1 MSGLAAK
8 QLGLE
13 LVSRHN
19 EHFLTVMRA
28 EAERIAQQQGRVSVD
43 ELRVIARRRG
53 LEPEHRNAW
62 GAVFLGSK
70 WRPAGHKHSVIP
82 SNRHRRINLW
92 RLA

>member
-1 MSGLAAK
+1 MSGLTAK

-19 EHFLTVMRA
+19 AHFIAVMRE
-28 EAERIAQQQGRVSVD
+28 EAERIAQEQGRVSTD
-43 ELRVIARRRG
+43 ELRVIAEQRG

-62 GAVFLGSK
+62 GAIFVGRK
-70 WRPAGHKHSVIP
+70 WRPAGQKHSAIP

-92 RLA
+92 SLA